1 MDDLIKKWQAMNPR
15 QKDCIVHQILF
26 DEIAAKKD
34 TYIKQ
39 VYVRSDYYVKT
50 NGIKKSLPFDTDH
63 YLPPYTTDVNYAISI
78 AEKLALTLEPCKE
91 NNPAGRSAS
100 GWRVGIL
107 NKAGGHCHWI
117 KGSNLADTICL
128 ALYLES
134 SSKNVSY
141 GSMINLAN

>member
-26 DEIAAKKD
+26 DETAAKKD

-63 YLPPYTTDVNYAISI
+63 YLPPYTTNVSYAITI

-91 NNPAGRSAS
+91 NTLAGRSAS
-100 GWRVGIL
+100 GWRVVVPNGTD
-107 NKAGGHCHWI
+107 GHCLRI
-117 KGSNLADTICL
+117 MGSNLADTICL
-128 ALYLES
+128 ALYLAIAENS
-134 SSKNVSY
+134 ACNSNS
-141 GSMINLAN
+141 